1 VGMVREGEQAVYVSD
16 FSEVVFMD
24 GMGFIT
30 LLKTQRQSSCPWDW
44 QFFRQAL
51 HVIMTSGF
59 AFNGH
64 QQLLKRLVFA
74 DRNIDSISLSCV
86 DIHMYPPSSFQQHPA
101 HSASSFLHN
110 NTTSTT
116 KKASELTLSSKI
128 QSTNSTAHT
137 QLQPKNTINPPH
149 QRSHLSLSTTKSPTS
164 PHPPS
169 TYNNN
174 DSSRRSRLH
183 SNPRPHHRSDHGR
196 PPHRRAP
203 DAALQQKR
211 QQIPPPRPEEP
222 PHPSAPGWTRR
233 ARSPFLQGW
242 ASA

>member
-1 VGMVREGEQAVYVSD
+1 MVREGEQAVYVSD

-86 DIHMYPPSSFQQHPA
+86 DIHMYPNHHFSSTQPTQPA
-101 HSASSFLHN
+101 ASF
-110 NTTSTT
+110 TTTR
-116 KKASELTLSSKI
+116 
-128 QSTNSTAHT
+128 
-137 QLQPKNTINPPH
+137 LQP
-149 QRSHLSLSTTKSPTS
+149 QRKLQNSL
-164 PHPPS
+164 
-169 TYNNN
+169 
-174 DSSRRSRLH
+174 
-183 SNPRPHHRSDHGR
+183 
-196 PPHRRAP
+196 
-203 DAALQQKR
+203 
-211 QQIPPPRPEEP
+211 
-222 PHPSAPGWTRR
+222 
-233 ARSPFLQGW
+233 
-242 ASA
+242 